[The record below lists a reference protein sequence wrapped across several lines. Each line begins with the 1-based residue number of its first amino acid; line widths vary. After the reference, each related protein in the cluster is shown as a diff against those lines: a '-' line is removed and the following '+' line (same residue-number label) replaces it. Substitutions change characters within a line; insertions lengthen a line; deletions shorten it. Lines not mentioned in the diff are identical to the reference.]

1 MLHVAGWK
9 SGVSRRRKAAQRSTT
24 NPHHRDTETRRAASL
39 AANQR
44 EITQIAN
51 YETVRGKHKNM
62 DYEQLYPGFE
72 QAFDV
77 GFDNDGVFHM
87 LTNSPDGRVQIE
99 ITMHPR
105 LAEKLGE
112 FLA

>member
-1 MLHVAGWK
+1 
-9 SGVSRRRKAAQRSTT
+9 
-24 NPHHRDTETRRAASL
+24 
-39 AANQR
+39 
-44 EITQIAN
+44 
-51 YETVRGKHKNM
+51 M

-77 GFDNDGVFHM
+77 GFDQDGVFHM

-105 LAEKLGE
+105 LAEKLGA
-112 FLA
+112 FLADHSKTSPQSHGDAENSRTS

>member
-1 MLHVAGWK
+1 
-9 SGVSRRRKAAQRSTT
+9 
-24 NPHHRDTETRRAASL
+24 
-39 AANQR
+39 
-44 EITQIAN
+44 
-51 YETVRGKHKNM
+51 M

-77 GFDNDGVFHM
+77 GFDQDGVFHM

-105 LAEKLGE
+105 LAEKLGG
-112 FLA
+112 FLTAKGAENTEDRVQVTGNR

>member
-1 MLHVAGWK
+1 
-9 SGVSRRRKAAQRSTT
+9 
-24 NPHHRDTETRRAASL
+24 
-39 AANQR
+39 
-44 EITQIAN
+44 
-51 YETVRGKHKNM
+51 M

-77 GFDNDGVFHM
+77 GFDQDGVFHM

-105 LAEKLGE
+105 LAEKLGS
-112 FLA
+112 FLTTKDTKGAENREQVTGKQVKSGYRPQVTGDRDRKPNLQTTKGYKGN

>member
-1 MLHVAGWK
+1 
-9 SGVSRRRKAAQRSTT
+9 
-24 NPHHRDTETRRAASL
+24 
-39 AANQR
+39 
-44 EITQIAN
+44 
-51 YETVRGKHKNM
+51 M

-77 GFDNDGVFHM
+77 GFDQDGVFHM

-105 LAEKLGE
+105 LAERLGA
-112 FLA
+112 FLTTKDTKDTEEKQGTR